1 VVAVRVIVEVV
12 DGKAVIIKRAVA
24 VAVSVELVEGV
35 AVRVLVIVLVVEGVA
50 VIVLVEESEAG
61 TTVGLTDAASLP
73 TVKSTPQ
80 T

>member
-1 VVAVRVIVEVV
+1 M
-12 DGKAVIIKRAVA
+12 
-24 VAVSVELVEGV
+24 AVSVELVEGV